1 MSPSDTIE
9 FTTNVLE
16 STATYLSENVLTAEF
31 PIKLQDQGDKIV
43 EKMGQ
48 NGNLAKDQLQK
59 AGQLVGNQFMKIN
72 IEAKENIRRQ
82 KERRQ

>member
-9 FTTNVLE
+9 STTNVLE